1 MTKPLVL
8 ISHAG
13 ERRYLGVLTTEDIFY
28 AKCNNGHAHTTHT
41 HTHLYT
47 AKLGNPTLKVT
58 SIGAGLKNRDKVSN
72 PALYQYQVCNK
83 TFII

>member
-28 AKCNNGHAHTTHT
+28 AKCNDGHAHT
-41 HTHLYT
+41 HLYR